1 MRSAVL
7 SVRIRRDLRE
17 KMREFKEVDWR
28 REIEEFIERRVK
40 ELELA
45 RTLEAVE
52 RVLRGVPESSEP
64 AWKSIREF
72 REEGWRS

>member
-64 AWKSIREF
+64 AWKIIREF